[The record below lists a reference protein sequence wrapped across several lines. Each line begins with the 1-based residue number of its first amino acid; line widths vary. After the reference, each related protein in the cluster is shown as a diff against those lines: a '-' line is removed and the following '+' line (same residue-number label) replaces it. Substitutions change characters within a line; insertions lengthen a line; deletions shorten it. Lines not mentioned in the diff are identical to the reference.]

1 LAVVKY
7 QILKNYN
14 ITFSLKSKPDIC
26 LSAKATPLLFYMT
39 KQRYFFTVLI
49 LGSLTALG
57 PFSIDMYL
65 PGFPAIAK
73 SLHTTTS
80 QVSLSLASFF
90 VGIALGQLL
99 YGPLL
104 DRFGRKKPLYAGLAL
119 YIITSIG
126 CFFAGTIQLL
136 ILLRF
141 IQAVGSCAAGV
152 ASMAMVRDIFPLK
165 DNAKIFAFL
174 ILILGA
180 SPMIAPTVGG
190 YVTAAFGWHSIFV
203 ILTGLAVAVLL
214 AVIFGLPESYK
225 PDPTFSLKPKPIINS
240 FLSVFKEP
248 QFYTYALTG
257 SFAFAGLFVY
267 VAASPMV
274 FMDVFKVSTKV
285 YGWIF
290 AGLSIGFIGS
300 SQVNNLLLKKYKSEQ
315 IVLVSL
321 AVQLFVTF
329 IFLIGSLYDWFGLAG
344 TITMIFIML
353 CCVGTTNPNASA
365 LSLAPFAK
373 NAGTASALMGAMQ
386 LGLGALASFSVS
398 FFDSRSSAPM
408 AGIMLGSTLVA
419 FIILIIGR
427 RGVGAPIE
435 TSGEVFVGH

>member
-1 LAVVKY
+1 
-7 QILKNYN
+7 
-14 ITFSLKSKPDIC
+14 
-26 LSAKATPLLFYMT
+26 MT
-39 KQRYFFTVLI
+39 KQRYFFTILI

-65 PGFPAIAK
+65 PGFPAIAR
-73 SLHTTTS
+73 SFHTTTA
-80 QVSLSLASFF
+80 QVSLSLSSFF
-90 VGIALGQLL
+90 VGISVGQLL

-104 DRFGRKKPLYAGLAL
+104 DRFGRKKPLYVGLTL

-126 CFFAGTIQLL
+126 CYFSTSIEML

-152 ASMAMVRDIFPLK
+152 ASMAMVRDIFPVK

-190 YVTAAFGWHSIFV
+190 YVTAVWSWHIIFI
-203 ILTGLAVAVLL
+203 ILTGLAVLILL

-225 PDPTFSLKPKPIINS
+225 PDPTYSLKPKPIVNS
-240 FLSVFKEP
+240 FLLVFKEP

-267 VAASPMV
+267 VSGSPLV
-274 FMDVFKVSTKV
+274 FMEVFKVSSKTF
-285 YGWIF
+285 GWIF

-300 SQVNNLLLKKYKSEQ
+300 SQVNNLLLKKFKSEQ
-315 IVLVSL
+315 IIFAAL
-321 AVQLFVTF
+321 AVQLITTLIF
-329 IFLIGSLYDWFGLAG
+329 IVGAINGWFGLAG
-344 TITMIFIML
+344 TIFMIFILL
-353 CCVGTTNPNASA
+353 CCVGTTSPNASA

-398 FFDSRSSAPM
+398 FFDSRSAVPM
-408 AGIMLGSTLVA
+408 AGIMMGSTLIA
-419 FIILIIGR
+419 FFILVIGR
-427 RGVGAPIE
+427 RMIKQPVESSGGV
-435 TSGEVFVGH
+435 VVGH

>member
-1 LAVVKY
+1 ML
-7 QILKNYN
+7 
-14 ITFSLKSKPDIC
+14 
-26 LSAKATPLLFYMT
+26 YMT

-73 SLHTTTS
+73 SFHTTTA
-80 QVSLSLASFF
+80 QVSLSLSSFF
-90 VGIALGQLL
+90 VGISIGQLL

-104 DRFGRKKPLYAGLAL
+104 DRFGRKNPLYAGLAL

-126 CFFAGTIQLL
+126 CFFCTSIEML

-152 ASMAMVRDIFPLK
+152 ASMAMVRDIFPIK

-190 YVTAAFGWHSIFV
+190 YVTVAYGWHTIFV
-203 ILTGLAVAVLL
+203 ILTGLAVLIL
-214 AVIFGLPESYK
+214 IAVIFFLPESYR
-225 PDPTFSLKPKPIINS
+225 PDPTYSLKPKPIINS
-240 FLSVFKEP
+240 FLTVLKEP

-267 VAASPMV
+267 VSGSPLV
-274 FMDVFKVSTKV
+274 FMEIFKVSAKT

-290 AGLSIGFIGS
+290 AGLSVGFIGS
-300 SQVNNLLLKKYKSEQ
+300 SQVNNLLMKKFKSEQ
-315 IVLVSL
+315 IVFCAL
-321 AVQLFVTF
+321 AVQLITTI
-329 IFLIGSLYDWFGLAG
+329 IFLIGAINGWFGLAG
-344 TITMIFIML
+344 TIFMIFIL
-353 CCVGTTNPNASA
+353 LSCVGTISPNASA
-365 LSLAPFAK
+365 LTLAPFLK

-386 LGLGALASFSVS
+386 LGLGAFASLSVS
-398 FFDSRSSAPM
+398 FFNSRSAAPM
-408 AGIMLGSTLVA
+408 AGIMAGSTLAA
-419 FIILIIGR
+419 FLILLIGR
-427 RGVGAPIE
+427 RMIVKPIE
-435 TSGEVFVGH
+435 ASGEVMVGH

>member
-1 LAVVKY
+1 
-7 QILKNYN
+7 
-14 ITFSLKSKPDIC
+14 
-26 LSAKATPLLFYMT
+26 MT
-39 KQRYFFTVLI
+39 KQRYFFTILI

-73 SLHTTTS
+73 SFHTTTA
-80 QVSLSLASFF
+80 QVSLSLSSFF
-90 VGIALGQLL
+90 VGISIGQVL

-104 DRFGRKKPLYAGLAL
+104 DRFGRKKPLYVGLTL

-126 CFFAGTIQLL
+126 CYFSTSIEML

-141 IQAVGSCAAGV
+141 VQAVGSCAAGV
-152 ASMAMVRDIFPLK
+152 ASMAMVRDIFPIK

-190 YVTAAFGWHSIFV
+190 YVTQSWDWHIIFL
-203 ILTGLAVAVLL
+203 ILTCMAVAVLF

-225 PDPTFSLKPKPIINS
+225 PDKNYSLKPGPIIS
-240 FLSVFKEP
+240 AFWTVAKEP

-267 VAASPMV
+267 VSGSPVV
-274 FMDVFKVSTKV
+274 FMEVFKVSSKT

-300 SQVNNLLLKKYKSEQ
+300 SQVNNLLMKKYKSEQ
-315 IVLVSL
+315 IIMVASSIQVIVTVL
-321 AVQLFVTF
+321 
-329 IFLIGSLYDWFGLAG
+329 FL
-344 TITMIFIML
+344 T
-353 CCVGTTNPNASA
+353 
-365 LSLAPFAK
+365 
-373 NAGTASALMGAMQ
+373 GAF
-386 LGLGALASFSVS
+386 LGWYGLG
-398 FFDSRSSAPM
+398 
-408 AGIMLGSTLVA
+408 
-419 FIILIIGR
+419 
-427 RGVGAPIE
+427 
-435 TSGEVFVGH
+435 